1 MTRAWVVLG
10 NIWHLGLKEFRSLLN
25 DPTLMF
31 LILFMFT
38 ASVYLDATA
47 KPETLNRAA
56 IAIVDEDQSQL
67 STRMVQAL
75 RPPQFEP
82 ELIGLAE
89 IDKGMD
95 AGRHTFVLDIPP
107 NFARDLLAGK
117 VPALQL
123 NIDATRLTQARTG
136 SGYIASILSNEIS
149 AYTSRVRSD
158 TELPVMLV
166 PRMLF
171 NPNIKESWFASITSV
186 INNITLL
193 AILLTGAALIRE
205 REHGT
210 IEHLLVMPVTALEIM
225 LSKIWSMAVV
235 VLVVS
240 SLSIQLVVKGWLE
253 VEVEGSAWLFAL
265 GTAFYLFAACS
276 MGIFMA
282 TIARSMPQFAL
293 ISILVLLPLEIL
305 SGAITP
311 RESMPDLIQ
320 LLMSFTPTTHFVALA
335 QAVLFRGESLA
346 DVWLPFLLLA
356 VIGAAFFLLALVRL
370 KNTIGSMQS

>member
-38 ASVYLDATA
+38 ASVYLDSMA

-56 IAIVDEDQSQL
+56 IAIVDEDQSLL
-67 STRMVQAL
+67 SNRIVQAL
-75 RPPQFEP
+75 RPPQFQP
-82 ELIGLAE
+82 EMVGLAE
-89 IDKGMD
+89 IDQGLE

-107 NFARDLLAGK
+107 GFERDLLAGRQ
-117 VPALQL
+117 PALQL
-123 NIDATRLTQARTG
+123 NMDATRLVQARTG
-136 SGYIASILSNEIS
+136 SGYIESIISNE
-149 AYTSRVRSD
+149 VRAFTTRARSEL
-158 TELPVMLV
+158 ELPVSLV

-171 NPNIKESWFASITSV
+171 NPNIRESWFASITSV

-235 VLVVS
+235 VLLVS
-240 SLSIQLVVKGWLE
+240 SLSIQLVVKGLLG
-253 VEVEGSAWLFAL
+253 VSIQGSAPLFAL
-265 GTAFYLFAACS
+265 GTGVYLFAACS
-276 MGIFMA
+276 MGIYMA
-282 TIARSMPQFAL
+282 TLARSMPQFAL

-311 RESMPDLIQ
+311 RESMPELIR
-320 LLMSFTPTTHFVALA
+320 LLMSFTPTTHFVELA
-335 QAVLFRGESLA
+335 QAILFRGETLA
-346 DVWLPFLLLA
+346 TAWPSFLLLA
-356 VIGAAFFLLALVRL
+356 VIGVAFFLLALRRL
-370 KNTIGSMQS
+370 KKTIGSMQG